1 MWHVISFSY
10 TILPNDYVSELIFK
24 NFFGEFSYFITS
36 LIIDKSSFIFYH
48 DLFILHPSLFLLL
61 IIFISILFSSYI
73 PETLAARGKVRL
85 SAKQLGGMIGEVYVI
100 RHDVNLHSEILGMW
114 YEVYIYICI
123 CILEVCVCYVCVW
136 SGCVC
141 ELHVY
146 VRVICLCIYVF
157 VRCVCIHIY
166 YLYIWEVCMCECVN
180 EVTLISEGV
189 SGWWSQR

>member
-114 YEVYIYICI
+114 YEVYIYI
-123 CILEVCVCYVCVW
+123 
-136 SGCVC
+136 
-141 ELHVY
+141 
-146 VRVICLCIYVF
+146 YVF
-157 VRCVCIHIY
+157 LRCVCVMC
-166 YLYIWEVCMCECVN
+166 VCGLGVCVSCTFVCE
-180 EVTLISEGV
+180 
-189 SGWWSQR
+189 